1 MEAWNEQRERR
12 KETTMEWVVL
22 YCDKERKVME
32 ARFLS
37 FSHYTPPF
45 LVLCAVMCGVKRG
58 ACVSLPRSLH
68 FQHTTEQE
76 QTIHLSFL
84 FPFKPRILL
93 PSFVFK
99 RKGKRELII
108 SMPGTWLPSYMP
120 PLGWDLMV
128 VTKGWDYNY
137 WHTLYKTPLR

>member
-1 MEAWNEQRERR
+1 M
-12 KETTMEWVVL
+12 VL

-76 QTIHLSFL
+76 QAIHLFL
-84 FPFKPRILL
+84 SACFTL
-93 PSFVFK
+93 PSHFHCK
-99 RKGKRELII
+99 QAEIKSG
-108 SMPGTWLPSYMP
+108 
-120 PLGWDLMV
+120 MV
-128 VTKGWDYNY
+128 VCWWVRSSCCVSFSIKFTLTFHSFFLPLHCNLIEIK
-137 WHTLYKTPLR
+137 HTSSSHSHSTTFQRLQQLEKRI